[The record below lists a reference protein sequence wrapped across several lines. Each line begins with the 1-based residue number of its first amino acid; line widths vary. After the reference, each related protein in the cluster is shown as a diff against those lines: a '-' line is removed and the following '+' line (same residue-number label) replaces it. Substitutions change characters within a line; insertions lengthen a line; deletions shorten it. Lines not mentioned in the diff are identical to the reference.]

1 MSDED
6 FDVMVFLRYAQDYE
20 LFNLGHNFWNLALLC
35 TSILIN

>member
-20 LFNLGHNFWNLALLC
+20 LFNLGHNF
-35 TSILIN
+35 